1 MKIDKKFGV
10 IKKISE
16 TQTNIIYKVSDA
28 GTDEVLVLKL
38 LKSHEPDLVSQFK
51 KEYFILQTLSHPNI
65 VKVYDFKS
73 LKKEGKEKFYFTM
86 EYVDGVPFNRYFI
99 NKNRSKFL
107 LLFLDALTVLDFIH
121 RKGYLHCDLKP
132 NHLLINKE
140 GKIKLVDFGFAQFE
154 KAITAEEIG
163 GTLRYLAP
171 EVLKGENPDMRT
183 DIYSMGIIGYE
194 SLTGEEVFNEGKTS
208 EILEAVLYKNL
219 QPIKQKDKDIPDF
232 LSDVILRMGDK
243 DRVNR
248 FESFESIIE
257 VIERGGKYKKEEKY
271 VEKILYSDFIGREG
285 YINNVYNVI
294 DQVTKGEGQISLIEG
309 IAGMGKTRMIK
320 EIEHRLFIDGKDVQ
334 YLRITEKSK
343 LNFNWL
349 IEILER
355 TGVDLSNLKKILEK
369 GTDTISENEKYRFF
383 EKLAAET
390 VKIFQDKIHIF
401 LLDDAD
407 FSDKIMAD
415 FILYFSTFLEKCPI
429 LFIIATESIP
439 DSLNS
444 IIEDRIYKN
453 VSSCKLSGLD
463 KDETLLFVKNM
474 LGITGNVE
482 KISEYLYEKTDGNP
496 YFIEELIREVVEKRL
511 LKKVGNDLVYNLSDV
526 KKIPIPES
534 VGQFV
539 TERIKDISPEE
550 KEILKLVSVFGDAMP
565 LSWLIRLSPYN
576 ESETI
581 RLFEGSSLKQFFSIA
596 GEDRFDFTHKLVRN
610 IIYKSL
616 NKKERTDTHKK
627 ILRFLE
633 KQKETLFTLQ
643 LKAHHSY
650 ISKDP
655 EAESYL
661 QKLLKRSIK
670 YVDIGTAIDAFEKL
684 KELNKVDALLKTDK
698 DILLKIGSL
707 YCDTGKFDR
716 AISLYNELLQKLREK
731 SENVKILHYLA
742 VTKVA
747 AAQYD
752 GVENIFKELLKE
764 KLPLDQRFEIV
775 EDMGWFY
782 YCKREY
788 RRAEK
793 MYKKALALSRKGL
806 KKKVLIGKLYHYL
819 CVLKQ
824 QTRELKEAEF
834 YGNKVCEVGEK
845 YENRFYITLGL
856 HTLAILEQT
865 KRRFDKAITYYKKA
879 LKFLEKTE
887 DPRRKLYVISELAR
901 LLFSAGDIES
911 SKKNYFNAISEA
923 KKLGNILWISYLY
936 NLYGRILLKNGEWQ
950 SALDFLEKSNKVGD
964 TIKEY
969 AIRPSNISEIL
980 FIYAFQGKTEEFET
994 LLKKVL
1000 SLKEQVKGDR
1010 KILPV
1015 VLMQGIQKYIER
1027 DFKTALSYLNK
1038 IEGTIGKLN
1047 VPERQ
1052 IPAMIYKSLCLLK
1065 MDKKESAKKI
1075 ISKAKEM
1082 MENSKMF
1089 LHKEEIEF
1097 VELLIESKDVA
1108 TSKIKNRFEAILDKT
1123 NKNQRFFYARV
1134 LAALSDINYKEF
1146 LEKQRKNSL
1155 SESISLLKEARNLFK
1170 EIDAQPLI
1178 SEANDKLLQSY
1189 DMLLSAKT
1197 PTSEEKK
1204 YPDVISKFGE
1214 LIKNINDP
1222 EQLKTAFIST
1232 AKSITGAER
1241 GLFLTLDD
1249 DTGEFVV
1256 SGKEIDDATIY
1267 DAKEFSKSVIK
1278 RVKRTRKPVI
1288 AYDAVSEKNFKNFES
1303 VRINKIRSIL
1313 CIPIVT
1319 DGNVL
1324 GALYLDSRKNPRLFS
1339 KEEQEFFSSLSMFLG
1354 DSLVKALEYK
1364 RMRDETTILKKNL
1377 RTSFGPENLIGRSE
1391 NMQEVYDKIEKL
1403 ADGNVPVLILGE
1415 SGTGKELAARSIH
1428 FLSSRKDNNF
1438 LVVDCV
1444 GISSSLIESELFG
1457 YKKGAFTG
1465 AREDKIGHFEAA
1477 EKGTL
1482 FIDEISDAS
1491 ESLQSRLLR
1500 FLDTHE
1506 VKKIGTTKYRKVD
1519 TRVIIASNKDL
1530 YELVKAGKFR
1540 EDLFHRLSKFII
1552 HLPPLRERK
1561 EDIKLLIDYYIDFC
1575 NKKYKK
1581 SIKGVTNEV
1590 FELFYNYEWPGN
1602 VRDLRNEIERCIFF
1616 CNRKFISKEYISEEI
1631 SKSKPLF
1638 LTLQETKNRLM
1649 KEYIMKVLSYTNG
1662 NVSKAARILQTDK
1675 KTIYRNLQKKC

>member
-1 MKIDKKFGV
+1 MKIDKRYNV

-16 TQTNIIYKVSDA
+16 TQTNIIYKVTDTT
-28 GTDEVLVLKL
+28 TDEVLVLKL

-73 LKKEGKEKFYFTM
+73 LKKEGKDKFYFTM
-86 EYVDGVPFNRYFI
+86 EYVDGVPFNQYFI
-99 NKNRSKFL
+99 NKNRPKFL
-107 LLFLDALTVLDFIH
+107 SLFLDALTVLDFIH

-232 LSDVILRMGDK
+232 LSDVILRMSDK

-257 VIERGGKYKKEEKY
+257 VIERRGKYKKEEKY

-285 YINNVYNVI
+285 YINKVYNVI
-294 DQVTKGEGQISLIEG
+294 NQVTKGEGQISLIEG
-309 IAGMGKTRMIK
+309 IAGMGKTRMLK

-355 TGVDLSNLKKILEK
+355 TEADLTNLKEILEK

-383 EKLAAET
+383 EKLATEL
-390 VKIFQDKIHIF
+390 VKISQDKIHIF

-407 FSDKIMAD
+407 FSDKIMVD
-415 FILYFSTFLEKCPI
+415 FILYFSTFLEKCPL

-511 LKKVGNDLVYNLSDV
+511 LKKVGNDLVYNLLDV

-534 VGQFV
+534 VGLFV
-539 TERIKDISPEE
+539 TTRIKNISAEE

-565 LSWLIRLSPYN
+565 LSWLINLSPYN

-581 RLFEGSSLKQFFSIA
+581 RIFEGSSLKQFFSIA
-596 GEDRFDFTHKLVRN
+596 EEDRFDFSHKLVRN

-627 ILRFLE
+627 VLRFLE
-633 KQKETLFTLQ
+633 KQKETPFTLQ
-643 LKAHHSY
+643 LKAHHSF

-655 EAESYL
+655 KAEAYL

-670 YVDIGTAIDAFEKL
+670 YVDIGTAIDTFEKL
-684 KELNKVDALLKTDK
+684 KELNKVDVLLKTDK
-698 DILLKIGSL
+698 DILLKIGAL
-707 YCDTGKFDR
+707 YLDAGKLDK
-716 AISLYNELLQKLREK
+716 ATSLYNELLQNIREK
-731 SENVKILHYLA
+731 SEKVKILHYLA
-742 VTKVA
+742 EAKIIS
-747 AAQYD
+747 AQYD
-752 GVENIFKELLKE
+752 EVENIYKKLLKE
-764 KLPLDQRFEIV
+764 KLSLDQRFEIQT
-775 EDMGWFY
+775 DLGWLY
-782 YCKREY
+782 YCMKEY

-793 MYKKALALSRKGL
+793 MYKKALALSKKGL
-806 KKKVLIGKLYHYL
+806 KKKVLIGKLYYNL
-819 CVLKQ
+819 SVLKRQ
-824 QTRELKEAEF
+824 MRELKEAEF

-845 YENRFYITLGL
+845 YKNRFYITVGLNILG
-856 HTLAILEQT
+856 ILEQT
-865 KRRFDKAITYYKKA
+865 KRRYDKAITYYKKA

-887 DPRRKLYVISELAR
+887 DPIRRLHLLTNLAR
-901 LLFSAGDIES
+901 LLFSAGNIEE
-911 SKKNYFNAISEA
+911 SKRNYFNAISEA
-923 KKLGNILWISYLY
+923 KKFGNLHYISSLY
-936 NLYGRILLKNGEWQ
+936 NIYGRIISRNGEWQ
-950 SALDFLEKSNKVGD
+950 SALDFLEKSNKIAESINET
-964 TIKEY
+964 TIQF
-969 AIRPSNISEIL
+969 SNIAEIS
-980 FIYAFQGKTEEFET
+980 FIYAFQGKIDEFEA
-994 LLKKVL
+994 LMNKDL
-1000 SLKEQVKGDR
+1000 SLKKQIKDDN
-1010 KILPV
+1010 KFLPV
-1015 VLMQGIQKYIER
+1015 VLTQGIQKYIEN
-1027 DFKTALSYLNK
+1027 DFKAALSYLNK
-1038 IEGTIGKLN
+1038 VENTIGKLN

-1065 MDKKESAKKI
+1065 MDEKQSAQNI

-1082 MENSKMF
+1082 MEDRKIF
-1089 LHKEEIEF
+1089 LYRGEIEF
-1097 VELLIESKDVA
+1097 VELLIESKDSV
-1108 TSKIKNRFEAILDKT
+1108 TTKVKDKFKSLLDKT
-1123 NKNQRFFYARV
+1123 SKNQRFFYARV
-1134 LAALSDINYKEF
+1134 LAALSDINYRVF
-1146 LEKQRKNSL
+1146 LEEQRKDSL

-1178 SEANDKLLQSY
+1178 SEVNDKLLQSY

-1204 YPDVISKFGE
+1204 YPDMISKFGD

-1222 EQLKTAFIST
+1222 EQLKKAFIST

-1256 SGKEIDDATIY
+1256 SGKDIDDATIY

-1288 AYDAVSEKNFKNFES
+1288 AYDAISEKNFKNFES

-1319 DGNVL
+1319 DGKVL

-1354 DSLVKALEYK
+1354 DSLVQALEYK
-1364 RMRDETTILKKNL
+1364 RMRDETTILKQNL

-1391 NMQEVYDKIEKL
+1391 KMQEMYDKIKKF

-1415 SGTGKELAARSIH
+1415 SGTGKELVARSIH
-1428 FLSSRKDNNF
+1428 FLSSRKNNNF

-1457 YKKGAFTG
+1457 YKRGAFTG

-1491 ESLQSRLLR
+1491 DSLQSRLLR

-1530 YELVKAGKFR
+1530 YELVKASKFR

-1561 EDIKLLIDYYIDFC
+1561 EDIKLLIDYYIDFS
-1575 NKKYKK
+1575 NKKYNK

-1590 FELFYNYEWPGN
+1590 FELLYTYEWPGN
-1602 VRDLRNEIERCIFF
+1602 VRDLRNEIERCVFF
-1616 CNRKFISKEYISEEI
+1616 CNKKFISKDYLSEEI
-1631 SKSKPLF
+1631 SKLKPSF
-1638 LTLQETKNRLM
+1638 LALTEIKKKLM

-1662 NVSKAARILQTDK
+1662 NVSKAARILKTDK
-1675 KTIYRNLQKKC
+1675 KTIYRNLKR